1 MRPPQPHSAVILVR
15 PMDPEP
21 PPESKPE
28 HRPEHRH
35 TLPED
40 PKVCAM
46 LLCDYAHRD
55 PATGKFSLLGVF
67 DRVHAKQLPAVHGPF
82 AIYLNLT
89 NLNGSYNLSIQV
101 LRAEDES
108 SVGETRAA
116 QPIVVRDPLA
126 RVEMALN
133 LPGGLPLQKSGSYV
147 FRLVVNERTIQDLVC
162 SIVGP

>member
-1 MRPPQPHSAVILVR
+1 M
-15 PMDPEP
+15 EP
-21 PPESKPE
+21 DHGKK
-28 HRPEHRH
+28 

-67 DRVHAKQLPAVHGPF
+67 DRIHAKQMPAVHGPF

-101 LRAEDES
+101 LRASDES
-108 SVGETRAA
+108 TIGETRAA

-126 RVEMALN
+126 RVEMAMN
-133 LPGGLPLQKSGSYV
+133 LPGGLPLQTAGSYV
-147 FRLVVNERTIQDLVC
+147 FRLVCNERPVQDLVC
-162 SIVGP
+162 SIVGPAPAPEGA

>member
-1 MRPPQPHSAVILVR
+1 M
-15 PMDPEP
+15 EP
-21 PPESKPE
+21 DA
-28 HRPEHRH
+28 RRAW
-35 TLPED
+35 PED

-67 DRVHAKQLPAVHGPF
+67 DRIHAKQFPAAHGPF

-133 LPGGLPLQKSGSYV
+133 LPGGLPLAKPGGYL
-147 FRLVVNERTIQDLVC
+147 FRLVVNDRSVQDLVC
-162 SIVGP
+162 SIAGPPPASPEA

>member
-1 MRPPQPHSAVILVR
+1 M
-15 PMDPEP
+15 EP
-21 PPESKPE
+21 DA
-28 HRPEHRH
+28 RRAW
-35 TLPED
+35 PED

-67 DRVHAKQLPAVHGPF
+67 DRIHAKQFPAAHGPF

-89 NLNGSYNLSIQV
+89 NLNGSYNLSIHV

-126 RVEMALN
+126 RIEMALN
-133 LPGGLPLQKSGSYV
+133 LPGGLPLAKPGAYL
-147 FRLVVNERTIQDLVC
+147 FRLVVNDRSIQDLVC
-162 SIVGP
+162 SIAGPPPAPAAE